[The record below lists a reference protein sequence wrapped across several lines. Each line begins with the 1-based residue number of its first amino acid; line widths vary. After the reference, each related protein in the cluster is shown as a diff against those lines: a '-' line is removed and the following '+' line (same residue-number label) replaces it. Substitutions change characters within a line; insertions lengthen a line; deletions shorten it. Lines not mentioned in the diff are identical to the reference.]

1 MDSRPCWLPSIQELV
16 KSEQELLQNQSLKN
30 PNEGQ
35 EQSEEQVSLKFNSKI
50 VRKVQEA
57 ELLSRFEF
65 NVDKKFLVTAI
76 LTFIDH
82 FVSKPREF
90 ELLNSTTF
98 S

>member
-1 MDSRPCWLPSIQELV
+1 ME
-16 KSEQELLQNQSLKN
+16 
-30 PNEGQ
+30 
-35 EQSEEQVSLKFNSKI
+35 LKFNSKI
-50 VRKVQEA
+50 VKKVQEA

-65 NVDKKFLVTAI
+65 NVDKRFLVTAI